1 MSLATYDIRRLQ
13 FFRAGIKET
22 KRGRLYALAF
32 VFCTAFILGAVEI
45 NHDVGIYDEGIM
57 LTGAMR
63 VAQGALPHRDFYANY
78 GPGQFF
84 TLAAIFKLFG
94 PSILIERIWDLV
106 VKASIACLV
115 NVIASSL
122 MGRLPATAVTAACI
136 LWLAVLG
143 FPSYPVW
150 PSLFFILL
158 GILPLFRLFD
168 GRYSVAGLLAAGLCI
183 GFVVLFRYDV
193 GFFACTAESAVLT
206 AFGFFRRPEAKTRF
220 RHIAALLFPFW
231 IGTALVVV
239 PLFIAYAVT
248 GIIPDFIF
256 QILEYPSKN
265 YAAMRSLPFP
275 GFDPT
280 KGIGQIN
287 SSSIV
292 YFPPLVFLAS
302 LAGSA
307 RLYGSAAV
315 GGQRALS
322 SGWGWKLGV
331 LSALVFTLYLKGLVR
346 VSAIHMA
353 LSVIPAFIT
362 FGAVAEQAFGKH
374 LPRSR
379 RAFVTLVL
387 AALAVSSFA
396 SLFALGHLTTAA
408 AANLTAL
415 TQGNIFRLARDDKK
429 TPNTLCQPPVELR
442 LARCVS
448 VSDAA
453 TKAIQFIR
461 ANTGSNEPIFVGTG
475 RHDKIFIND
484 VAFYFIADRPPATKW
499 YHFDPGLQTS
509 HQIQDIIIAD
519 IEKRNTSFVILFTAA
534 DDAIEPNRSAISSGV
549 KALDNFI
556 SDKYAVVAEFPPYR
570 ILKRRM
576 EQ

>member
-1 MSLATYDIRRLQ
+1 MSLAAYDIRKLQ
-13 FFRAGIKET
+13 FFRARIKET
-22 KRGRLYALAF
+22 NRGRLCALAF
-32 VFCTAFILGAVEI
+32 VFCAAFILGAVEI

-63 VAQGALPHRDFYANY
+63 VVQGALPHRDFYANY

-94 PSILIERIWDLV
+94 PSILVERIWDLV
-106 VKASIACLV
+106 VKAGIACLV
-115 NVIASSL
+115 NVIASNL
-122 MGRLPATAVTAACI
+122 MGRLFATAVTAACI

-193 GFFACTAESAVLT
+193 GFFACTAESAVLA
-206 AFGFFRRPEAKTRF
+206 AFGVFGRVDATRLRR
-220 RHIAALLFPFW
+220 IASLLFPFW

-239 PLFIAYAVT
+239 PLLVAYTAT

-302 LAGSA
+302 LAGTA
-307 RLYGSAAV
+307 RLYRRAAL
-315 GGQRALS
+315 GGENALS
-322 SGWGWKLGV
+322 SGWGWKLAV
-331 LSALVFTLYLKGLVR
+331 LSALVFMLYLKGLVR

-362 FGAVAEQAFGKH
+362 FGAVAEQAFGKD

-379 RAFVTLVL
+379 RAFVTLL
-387 AALAVSSFA
+387 IAALTVSSFA
-396 SLFALGHLTTAA
+396 SLFALGHLARATAN
-408 AANLTAL
+408 NLTAFAE
-415 TQGNIFRLARDDKK
+415 GNIFRLAHDDKE
-429 TPNTLCQPPVELR
+429 TPIRLCQPPVELR

-453 TKAIQFIR
+453 TKAIQFVQT
-461 ANTGSNEPIFVGTG
+461 NTDSNEPIFVGTG
-475 RHDKIFIND
+475 RHDKIIAND
-484 VAFYFIADRPPATKW
+484 VSFYFIADRPPATKW

-509 HQIQDIIIAD
+509 RQIQDIIIAD
-519 IEKRNTSFVILFTAA
+519 IENSNTSFIILFTAA
-534 DDAIEPNRSAISSGV
+534 DNAVEPNQSAISSGV
-549 KALDNFI
+549 KALDDFI

-570 ILKRRM
+570 ILKRRI

>member
-22 KRGRLYALAF
+22 KRSRLYALAF

-143 FPSYPVW
+143 FPSYPVS

-193 GFFACTAESAVLT
+193 GFFACAAESAVLT

-265 YAAMRSLPFP
+265 YAAIRSLPFP

-307 RLYGSAAV
+307 RLHGSAAV

-346 VSAIHMA
+346 VSAN
-353 LSVIPAFIT
+353 SYGAFSHS
-362 FGAVAEQAFGKH
+362 GLHH
-374 LPRSR
+374 LWRCRGTGFWQTPP
-379 RAFVTLVL
+379 
-387 AALAVSSFA
+387 AVSSIVRHARARGARCLIIRKSFCA
-396 SLFALGHLTTAA
+396 RAFDHSRRGKFNSPYPRKHFPFSARRQKNTKYVVPTSCRTAA
-408 AANLTAL
+408 C
-415 TQGNIFRLARDDKK
+415 
-429 TPNTLCQPPVELR
+429 TLRFSL
-442 LARCVS
+442 
-448 VSDAA
+448 
-453 TKAIQFIR
+453 
-461 ANTGSNEPIFVGTG
+461 G
-475 RHDKIFIND
+475 RRH
-484 VAFYFIADRPPATKW
+484 
-499 YHFDPGLQTS
+499 
-509 HQIQDIIIAD
+509 
-519 IEKRNTSFVILFTAA
+519 
-534 DDAIEPNRSAISSGV
+534 
-549 KALDNFI
+549 
-556 SDKYAVVAEFPPYR
+556 
-570 ILKRRM
+570 
-576 EQ
+576 